1 MSESNYTVQDYFEV
15 NKIYSELAGET
26 SGKSEKAEAVKIDY
40 LLAYFRGKRSLTSE
54 SDFSAELNKSHDEFI
69 GDLLTDPFTLDS
81 MLKRSRLNTRFSL
94 RIGDRADNKKLNLYG
109 NDDET
114 LDEAEKY
121 FICCP
126 NSFERYMAIEQLYLI
141 LHPKK
146 DKKKEKYLEFYG
158 ETKGK
163 IENLNKAKEKILDK
177 FSPTAVK
184 IYAGIILAAILFIV
198 LTVLG
203 ILTPFLTSLGEDAY
217 IQTAVISSVIFSAYV
232 FYKSSSCA
240 VGIVAL
246 FVSII
251 GCIFCQQVPHIFF
264 CILAGLII
272 LFFITC
278 ILSEVKRYRYH
289 KSAQSS
295 IDKDELYAIHNKD
308 VRAIKIIHKLLK
320 DHIEFADTAKFAE
333 ILFDNF
339 NSSDDEDEKENKPP
353 KVPMENVKKDV
364 SITKARASDIIKYYE
379 KALEEYK
386 SAESKIF

>member
-1 MSESNYTVQDYFEV
+1 MDKKAENYSEAVKRYYKETVFYSGKMYIEITCLIEDLKEIIKSHLDEFFLLENFGTRQSKGFGGFILKQNNDEQFNKFVQEKLLSKANVFYTTLPERDYNVLLEAAK
-15 NKIYSELAGET
+15 KIYSELAGET

-94 RIGDRADNKKLNLYG
+94 RIGDRADSNKLNLYG

-121 FICCP
+121 FICCQ

-198 LTVLG
+198 LTV
-203 ILTPFLTSLGEDAY
+203 
-217 IQTAVISSVIFSAYV
+217 
-232 FYKSSSCA
+232 
-240 VGIVAL
+240 
-246 FVSII
+246 
-251 GCIFCQQVPHIFF
+251 
-264 CILAGLII
+264 
-272 LFFITC
+272 
-278 ILSEVKRYRYH
+278 
-289 KSAQSS
+289 
-295 IDKDELYAIHNKD
+295 
-308 VRAIKIIHKLLK
+308 
-320 DHIEFADTAKFAE
+320 
-333 ILFDNF
+333 
-339 NSSDDEDEKENKPP
+339 
-353 KVPMENVKKDV
+353 
-364 SITKARASDIIKYYE
+364 
-379 KALEEYK
+379 
-386 SAESKIF
+386 